1 MMTARDSLL
10 HEILTLTKRPYSK
23 LSKTI
28 VAKMLTGY
36 RIQAKPGTLLR
47 EAMTARETLEET
59 VLEVWKTVEEVSS
72 MEDKIKE
79 AIDCYRMQ
87 FKQNTKNK
95 STKEAGLA
103 LAVKNA
109 ANIDGHTSISKKKPA
124 VISLNYKKDGGP
136 IAGGPKKR
144 QYSRSECPKCHS
156 MGVVLARASSG
167 DGYFSCIYCG
177 FQAYRGRLDSEL
189 DLPLAA
195 ELLGRRFDEEK
206 EVEDIG

>member
-23 LSKTI
+23 LSKASI
-28 VAKMLTGY
+28 AKVLTGY
-36 RIQAKPGTLLR
+36 RIQAKPSLVLR
-47 EAMTARETLEET
+47 ENMTAREALEEI
-59 VLEVWKTVEEVSS
+59 VLEAWQILETLRV
-72 MEDKIKE
+72 EDKIKE
-79 AIDCYRMQ
+79 AIGDYRMQ
-87 FKQNTKNK
+87 FKQKAKIK
-95 STKEAGLA
+95 STKEAELVLA
-103 LAVKNA
+103 NRNA
-109 ANIDGHTSISKKKPA
+109 ANLDGSAVFSKKKVS
-124 VISLNYKKDGGP
+124 VISLTHKKDGGP

-144 QYSRSECPKCHS
+144 QYARSECPKCHS

-195 ELLGRRFDEEK
+195 ELLGQRFDEEK
-206 EVEDIG
+206 EVET

>member
-23 LSKTI
+23 L
-28 VAKMLTGY
+28 AKANIAKVLTGY
-36 RIQAKPGTLLR
+36 RIQAKPSLVLL
-47 EAMTARETLEET
+47 EKMTARETLQEK
-59 VLEVWKTVEEVSS
+59 VLEAWQILNASRLEY
-72 MEDKIKE
+72 DIKE
-79 AIDCYRMQ
+79 AIDDYRMQ

-95 STKEAGLA
+95 STKEMGLVQA
-103 LAVKNA
+103 TRNA
-109 ANIDGHTSISKKKPA
+109 ANVDGNAGLPKKKA
-124 VISLNYKKDGGP
+124 VVISVSHRKDGGP

-144 QYSRSECPKCHS
+144 QYARSECPKCHS
-156 MGVVLARASSG
+156 MGVVLARASCG

-206 EVEDIG
+206 EV